1 MLIISFIK
9 EADCSSQMK
18 SSDVRHLEKK
28 VMKPENQKNLSAV
41 SKPPFLPR
49 VPRHRFS
56 SSLVLAFHAL
66 IARMCCTKIL
76 RVGAGLLVCSS
87 KGEDDEE
94 FKVMWPTHNRSSRSL
109 MGSVSQW
116 KHGITESKENTD
128 RDLSQTSCSN
138 MISVRSTWDYSLE
151 MWSLVVCLSNKQSNM
166 NKFMFCELNI
176 TSHRI
181 KAIRV
186 MSFLMS

>member
-41 SKPPFLPR
+41 SEPPILPR

-56 SSLVLAFHAL
+56 SRLVLASHAL
-66 IARMCCTKIL
+66 IVRMCCTKIR

-87 KGEDDEE
+87 KGEDDGE
-94 FKVMWPTHNRSSRSL
+94 FKVM
-109 MGSVSQW
+109 
-116 KHGITESKENTD
+116 
-128 RDLSQTSCSN
+128 
-138 MISVRSTWDYSLE
+138 
-151 MWSLVVCLSNKQSNM
+151 
-166 NKFMFCELNI
+166 
-176 TSHRI
+176 
-181 KAIRV
+181 
-186 MSFLMS
+186 